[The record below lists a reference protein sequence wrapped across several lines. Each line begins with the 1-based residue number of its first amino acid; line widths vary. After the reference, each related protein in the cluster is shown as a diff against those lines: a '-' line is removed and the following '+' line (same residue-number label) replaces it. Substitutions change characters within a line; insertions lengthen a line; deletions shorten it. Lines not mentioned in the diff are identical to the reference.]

1 MANKFIERLYG
12 KSKIYVKA
20 YLINLQSRLRG
31 IYKIAIKFI
40 KFYRPKMSLAQ
51 KLNFVLAK
59 AGYVNLP
66 LFKL

>member
-1 MANKFIERLYG
+1 
-12 KSKIYVKA
+12 
-20 YLINLQSRLRG
+20 
-31 IYKIAIKFI
+31 
-40 KFYRPKMSLAQ
+40 MSLAQ